1 MHEPAH
7 QSGGHLLIIEDI
19 DPSGEFQVRVDD
31 DGFTLMY
38 PGEIIKQKLGP
49 GSIVR
54 DVSPFIQLC

>member
-1 MHEPAH
+1 
-7 QSGGHLLIIEDI
+7 
-19 DPSGEFQVRVDD
+19 
-31 DGFTLMY
+31 MY